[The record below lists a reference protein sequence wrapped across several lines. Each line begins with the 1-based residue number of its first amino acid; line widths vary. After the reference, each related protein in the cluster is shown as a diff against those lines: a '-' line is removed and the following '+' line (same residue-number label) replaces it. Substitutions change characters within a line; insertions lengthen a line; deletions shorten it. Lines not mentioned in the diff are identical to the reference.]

1 MTATALASPEAAT
14 SPTPILVASGLSR
27 RYGDRWAVAGV
38 NVRLSAGRSLLLAGH
53 NGAGKTTLLQLLA
66 GLLRPTA
73 GTVTLVGTKAGPPPR
88 VGLIGHK
95 GGHWQDLGAAEHLRI
110 DAHLLGRRF
119 DRAEARALLARVG
132 LDGRDREPVRQFSA
146 GMSKRL
152 SLARLL
158 YQDPEIVLL
167 DEPYGKL
174 DHGGTALMDS
184 VVDELVARGKALVM
198 ATHLVTHVAHRL
210 QSGLVLDGGQMSW
223 VGPASEVPAI
233 LAKDARSPASEARLG
248 EGAA

>member
-1 MTATALASPEAAT
+1 MTDSALASPEAAPPST
-14 SPTPILVASGLSR
+14 APLLVANGLSR
-27 RYGDRWAVAGV
+27 RFGDRWAVAGV

-73 GTVTLVGTKAGPPPR
+73 GTITLGRGAGPPPR
-88 VGLIGHK
+88 VGLIGHR

-174 DHGGTALMDS
+174 DHDGTALMDS
-184 VVDELVARGKALVM
+184 VVDELVARNKALVM
-198 ATHLVTHVAHRL
+198 ATHLVSHVAHRL
-210 QSGLVLDGGQMSW
+210 QSGLVLDGGEMRW

-233 LAKDARSPASEARLG
+233 LAKESE
-248 EGAA
+248 

>member
-1 MTATALASPEAAT
+1 VTETALASPEAAP
-14 SPTPILVASGLSR
+14 SAPPLLVASGLSR
-27 RYGDRWAVAGV
+27 RFGDRWAVAGV
-38 NVRLSAGRSLLLAGH
+38 NLRLSAGRSLLLAGH

-73 GTVTLVGTKAGPPPR
+73 GTLTLDRGGRGGPPPR
-88 VGLIGHK
+88 VGLIGHR
-95 GGHWQDLGAAEHLRI
+95 GGHWQDLGADEHLRI

-158 YQDPEIVLL
+158 YQDPEVVLL

-174 DHGGTALMDS
+174 DHDGTALMDG

-198 ATHLVTHVAHRL
+198 ATHLVSHVAHRL
-210 QSGLVLDGGQMSW
+210 HSGLVLDGGEMRW
-223 VGPASEVPAI
+223 VGPASGVPAI
-233 LAKDARSPASEARLG
+233 LAKESE
-248 EGAA
+248 